1 LNETPT
7 HKQDQILHASEIK
20 QGLRTKITEKVL
32 RVNQSGGLSL
42 SNRAQSVPFG
52 RMMDGKMI
60 F

>member
-1 LNETPT
+1 VKRSLGRFP
-7 HKQDQILHASEIK
+7 HSEIFIAAIT

-32 RVNQSGGLSL
+32 MVNQSGGLSL